1 MMKLGPFAALS
12 FLVGCIP
19 LPNAMPSSLPF
30 FAGSAEQHSESRSES
45 RSERREE
52 ERAWVNGEP
61 VGDWEA
67 WEDEE
72 EPEEPRR
79 KRRGETVAKR
89 EATDIGATCN
99 RNSDCEMNACL
110 TSGNGLG
117 YCTKMCNSWSDCP
130 SHWKCER
137 PGNAPQK
144 ICKQDNW

>member
-1 MMKLGPFAALS
+1 
-12 FLVGCIP
+12 
-19 LPNAMPSSLPF
+19 MPSALPF
-30 FAGSAEQHSESRSES
+30 FSGSAEEHTER
-45 RSERREE
+45 RSERHEE
-52 ERAWVNGEP
+52 KSAWVNGEP
-61 VGDWEA
+61 VEDDWSS
-67 WEDEE
+67 WEKDEE

-79 KRRGETVAKR
+79 RRSKRDTVAKR
-89 EATDIGATCN
+89 EASDIGATCN
-99 RNSDCEMNACL
+99 RNSDCEMKACL